1 MADWKEK
8 LRKLAEEQGMEIEAP
23 SETGQ
28 APKFGRKMI
37 RHTEKIHFD
46 KNPKF
51 SRAAT
56 APYNF
61 VPLYEKP
68 VTVERFEGFDSYDTA
83 NRKTGYIECEIE
95 ALTPIYIRGTRT
107 DEEFQGGME
116 SKAVSEFFS
125 SAGETRLPGSS
136 LRGMVRN
143 LVEIVAW
150 SRLATDG
157 KRHYYYRGL
166 ADKSKLREEYQSHMA
181 SFDQKSRTSL
191 YLMNAGYLEKVG
203 TRYRITPAQVI
214 NKKQFDR
221 ILREEAGKRMAIAK
235 SAKDFGKTYQFFEEN
250 GSYVVISGY
259 MPKKKRDWVIHPPD
273 PKAEKIWIPEED
285 LRNYRLDE
293 NRQAVDLL
301 ALLDKNPKLML
312 PCFYVTWIDRE
323 NRKRVSFGHTAMFRL
338 AYEQSLGDLLPE
350 EMTRFTAPDF
360 TENLFGA
367 VSDTGIQAGRV
378 YFEDAILLEKPA
390 SPPSPEVPE
399 ILSTPKPTT
408 FQHYLVQTSD
418 ALRELRHYNSE
429 TFLRGHKL
437 YWHRR
442 RNWMAKELHFSLSK
456 IKEYKKE
463 TGKTLV
469 IPAAHQKMDND
480 NKDKLTIVNFTALD
494 SKLKNEIFEFIL
506 WDKKSQYTIIKALPQ
521 GTRFK
526 ATIRFENLTPVE
538 LGALLFALKLP
549 DSCCHKI
556 GMGKPLG
563 LGSVKITP
571 ALFLSNRTERYTS
584 LSAEWSD
591 ALSPTSAEIEN
602 FKAEFEKEIIGQ
614 LEADEK
620 PASGKLWDAYRLR
633 QLKALLNWDNT
644 GQKDW
649 DNRTCYLEIERK
661 IPGKDK
667 AGKDNKVNDYKD
679 RLVLPLPEQV
689 VSSQGS

>member
-1 MADWKEK
+1 MDDWKEK
-8 LRKLAEEQGMEIEAP
+8 LKKLAEAQGMEIETP
-23 SETGQ
+23 SETEQ
-28 APKFGRKMI
+28 APKFGRKLI
-37 RHTEKIHFD
+37 RHTEKVHFD
-46 KNPKF
+46 KNWKF
-51 SRAAT
+51 NRAAT

-61 VPLYEKP
+61 VPLGDK
-68 VTVERFEGFDSYDTA
+68 VITVERFEGFDSYDTA

-95 ALTPIYIRGTRT
+95 ALTPIYIRGTRSA
-107 DEEFQGGME
+107 DEFQEGME
-116 SKAVSEFFS
+116 SKAVKDFFS
-125 SAGETRLPGSS
+125 PAGETRLPGSS

-143 LVEIVAW
+143 LLEILSW
-150 SRLATDG
+150 SRLATEL

-203 TRYRITPAQVI
+203 TRYRIIPAQVI
-214 NKKQFDR
+214 DKKQFGR
-221 ILREEAGKRMAIAK
+221 IPRPEAEKKANEKNAQK
-235 SAKDFGKTYQFFEEN
+235 FGDYYRFFPDN
-250 GSYVVISGY
+250 GSYVVISGF

-273 PKAEKIWIPEED
+273 PEAEKIWIPEED
-285 LRNYRLDE
+285 IHNYLLDE
-293 NRQAVDLL
+293 NRQAVNLI
-301 ALLDKNPKLML
+301 AELDKDRKLML

-323 NRKRVSFGHTAMFRL
+323 NKKRVSFGHTAMFRL

-350 EMTRFTAPDF
+350 EMTRFTALDF
-360 TENLFGA
+360 AENLFGA
-367 VSDTGIQAGRV
+367 VSDAGIQAGRV
-378 YFEDAILLEKPA
+378 YFEDGILLESPA
-390 SPPSPEVPE
+390 STGSPEVPE

-442 RNWMAKELHFSLSK
+442 RNWRVRDLTLSCSK
-456 IKEYKKE
+456 VNDYKQK
-463 TGKTLV
+463 TGKNLG
-469 IPAAHQKMDND
+469 IPSAHQQIDG
-480 NKDKLTIVNFTALD
+480 DKLIIVNFAALD
-494 SKLKNEIFEFIL
+494 SRVKNEILEFIQ
-506 WDKKSQYTIIKALPQ
+506 WDKKSQYTIIKALPE

-526 ATIRFENLTPVE
+526 AVIRFENLTPVE
-538 LGALLFALKLP
+538 LGALLFALDLP
-549 DSCCHKI
+549 PYCCHKI

-571 ALFLSNRTERYTS
+571 ALFLSDRKERYTS
-584 LSAEWSD
+584 LSAEWSG
-591 ALSPTSAEIEN
+591 AFPPARSEIDN
-602 FKAEFEKEIIGQ
+602 FKAEFEKAIIARLDAG
-614 LEADEK
+614 EK
-620 PASGKLWDAYRLR
+620 PASGNLWDTYRLR

-649 DNRTCYLEIERK
+649 ERRTRYLEIERK

-667 AGKDNKVNDYKD
+667 AGKDNKVNEYKD

-689 VSSQGS
+689 VSSQ